1 MRHPA
6 SGIHYLW
13 LRVCKG
19 SARCCAWFGS
29 LSTGPAFRVSD
40 KKNPRAVIRGYTE
53 RVIKVVNHPKAFY
66 GEVVDYGCDWITG
79 TAKGPESRRRLALLG
94 KRVLDSETRAGNER
108 KPWGM
113 SGYDGVK
120 SGGCQVGERGDS
132 TIVRLSS
139 GVAWEN
145 WLKVYQAADSF
156 SRLDLQVTAKM
167 DHEPKRVIASAY
179 RHSLAFSRSHG
190 GNPTVSV
197 LKCSNGTA
205 TMYLGRRQSERFARV
220 YDKGAESSLDE
231 YQACVR
237 WELELKGDLC
247 LPALRAIASSRRP
260 MFTMA
265 SIVVT
270 HFRDRGCSLPMSWAS
285 DRALSAPRKRSDLER
300 QLTWLESQ
308 VRPTVEHLISQGRL
322 DQVLRALNL
331 RHESSPGVKRA
342 KVVRVN
348 FRS

>member
-1 MRHPA
+1 MSP
-6 SGIHYLW
+6 GPTV
-13 LRVCKG
+13 RV
-19 SARCCAWFGS
+19 
-29 LSTGPAFRVSD
+29 PD
-40 KKNPRAVIRGYTE
+40 KTNPRAVIRGYTE
-53 RVIKVVNHPKAFY
+53 GKTTMLKNSSTFS
-66 GEVVDYGCDWITG
+66 GDVVDYGCDWITA

-113 SGYDGVK
+113 SGYDGLK

-132 TIVRLSS
+132 TIIRLSS

-156 SRLDLQVTAKM
+156 SRLDLQVTARM
-167 DHEPKRVIASAY
+167 DQEPKRVIAAAY
-179 RHSLAFSRSHG
+179 RHSLQFSRSHG
-190 GNPTVSV
+190 GSPTVSV

-247 LPALRAIASSRRP
+247 LPALRAIAASRRP

-270 HFRDRGCSLPMSWAS
+270 HFRDRGCHLPESWAT
-285 DRALSAPRKRSDLER
+285 DRALSAPRKRTEVER
-300 QLTWLESQ
+300 RLSWIQSQ
-308 VRPTVEHLISQGRL
+308 VRPTVEYLVSIGQRGK
-322 DQVLRALNL
+322 VLRALGLLENAS
-331 RHESSPGVKRA
+331 RDANPA
-342 KVVRVN
+342 KVVAIN

>member
-1 MRHPA
+1 MPKPAVTPGCLRLCFRKGRDRCGAWLGSLPVGPA
-6 SGIHYLW
+6 SGL
-13 LRVCKG
+13 
-19 SARCCAWFGS
+19 
-29 LSTGPAFRVSD
+29 PD
-40 KKNPRAVIRGYTE
+40 KENPRAVIRGYTE
-53 RVIKVVNHPKAFY
+53 RVTKVVNHPKAFD
-66 GEVVDYGCDWITG
+66 GEVIDYGCDWITA

-94 KRVLDSETRAGNER
+94 KRVLDSETKAGNER

-113 SGYDGVK
+113 SGYEGLK
-120 SGGCQVGERGDS
+120 SGGCQIGERGDS

-167 DHEPKRVIASAY
+167 DQEPKRVIAAAY
-179 RHSLAFSRSHG
+179 RHSLAFSRKHS

-220 YDKGAESSLDE
+220 YDKGAESSHDD
-231 YQACVR
+231 YQGCVR

-247 LPALRAIASSRRP
+247 LPALRTIASSRRP
-260 MFTMA
+260 IFTMA

-270 HFRDRGCSLPMSWAS
+270 HFRDRGCSLPMSWAT
-285 DRALSAPRKRSDLER
+285 DRALSAPRKRSDVER
-300 QLTWLESQ
+300 QLSWLECQ
-308 VRPTVEHLISQGRL
+308 VRPTVEHLISQGRI
-322 DQVLRALNL
+322 DQVFRALGL
-331 RHESSPGVKRA
+331 RQEVSARATRA
-342 KVVRVN
+342 KVVAIN
-348 FRS
+348 SRS